1 MRSSV
6 SLSNS
11 WCEAILSDLQAF
23 GGGYSNNPTELLRT
37 RAQLPNI
44 LVPEGSWNDQVE
56 VVRKNLGMVNA
67 FCIHPSSHAD
77 TLMDTTIAVAE
88 HKLTCYDQVN

>member
-1 MRSSV
+1 M
-6 SLSNS
+6 
-11 WCEAILSDLQAF
+11 I

-77 TLMDTTIAVAE
+77 TMMDTAIAVAE
-88 HKLTCYDQVN
+88 HKLTCYTGNSFLRKVAVMNN